1 MSENMNDKVESVQT
15 AFWAGKLG
23 LALIWTITCAGFWIL
38 FLVAMVNQPPPPNTT
53 PDMANTALGMAGCMA
68 TGCVGSVWL
77 VGLIVLLV
85 LYAIIRR

>member
-1 MSENMNDKVESVQT
+1 MSEDNTSKAETIQN

-23 LALIWTITCAGFWIL
+23 LALIWTITCGFLWLAFI
-38 FLVAMVNQPPPPNTT
+38 ASMANQPPPPDAT
-53 PDMANTALGMAGCMA
+53 PDVANAAMATAGCLV
-68 TGCVGSVWL
+68 TGCMGSVWL